1 MKNTGIV
8 YDSTERMCTVLP
20 EFAQLL
26 PPLSEEQLSALE
38 SDILQNGCYAP
49 VIVNENLEIVDGH
62 NRFNLCEK
70 HGVPYKIAVFHFDD
84 RLEAKQWALDTQKA
98 RRNLTAWELGQI
110 ALKMKPD
117 IEARARERQ
126 SEAGGDQKSEEAKS
140 LLATLP
146 KAIFDPVNT
155 RKELSESAGI
165 GEACVSDHASLHDRS
180 VAKDRARIQACSMLR
195 GRAVVEDNAAVCGGA
210 VIDRARVSGCGGVC
224 VAQTRTACRL

>member
-26 PPLSEEQLSALE
+26 PPLSQEQLAALE
-38 SDILQNGCYAP
+38 ADILQNGCYAP

-165 GEACVSDHASLHDRS
+165 GERTMGKIMKIDEQAPEAVKDALDKKELS
-180 VAKDRARIQACSMLR
+180 VNQGYEITKQVQGLPQEEQNEA
-195 GRAVVEDNAAVCGGA
+195 AAVSTP
-210 VIDRARVSGCGGVC
+210 I
-224 VAQTRTACRL
+224 